1 MARPSN
7 YDADGYVHFITK
19 RTGGTHKIGYG
30 EKQRDMPDKEMFEV
44 PFSDIERLNLN
55 KVGNEIPFSMNNVWN
70 VERYMAY
77 YWKQII
83 GAEAIFVYYQLWEYC
98 DKDSGVDICFP
109 KMTELAE
116 RCGISRG
123 SLIDKIKR
131 LEENNFLIQVHR
143 LNKRHNNKEDSPIFK
158 LRRTIPLLSK
168 EQYKKL
174 KPFAR
179 KKHDEYMEKFANSS
193 HLEYF
198 SLKGEEVL
206 NDLIDNYGDR
216 IITKKTRKEIKE
228 TLLSAE
234 AEEYILENL
243 PDSLK
248 NSMMTSEEF
257 SNFLMDG
264 MVYSKPTTEY
274 LFKDTMVVYD
284 EDIMT
289 LYLIIKEE
297 EACRYL
303 NEFII
308 EKDRKKLQFALEK
321 VYPSIYDIKCFTR
334 DQFILKIMKGR

>member
-7 YDADGYVHFITK
+7 YDAEGYVHFIEK
-19 RTGGTHKIGYG
+19 RTGSTHKIGHG
-30 EKQRDMPDKEMFEV
+30 ENQRDMPDKEMYEI
-44 PFSDIERLNLN
+44 PFDYIERLNLN

-98 DKDSGVDICFP
+98 DKDNGVDICFP
-109 KMTELAE
+109 KMSELAE
-116 RCGISRG
+116 RCGISKG

-143 LNKRHNNKEDSPIFK
+143 LNKRVNNKEDSPIFK

-174 KPFAR
+174 KPFMR
-179 KKHDEYMEKFANSS
+179 KKHDKYMEEFANNS
-193 HLEYF
+193 HLEYYT
-198 SLKGEEVL
+198 LKGEEVL

-216 IITKKTRKEIKE
+216 IITSKTRKEIKD

-234 AEEYILENL
+234 AEEYILDNL
-243 PDSLK
+243 PENLK
-248 NSMMTSEEF
+248 NSMMSSKEF
-257 SNFLMDG
+257 SDFLIDNR
-264 MVYSKPTTEY
+264 VYSKPSTEY

-284 EDIMT
+284 SSIMT
-289 LYLIIKEE
+289 LYLIIKEK
-297 EACRYL
+297 EACQYL
-303 NEFII
+303 SEVII
-308 EKDRKKLQFALEK
+308 EKDREKLQFALEK
-321 VYPSIYDIKCFTR
+321 YYPSIYEIKCFTR
-334 DQFILKIMKGR
+334 DQFIIKILKGQ